1 MDRRGFL
8 ARLSQVFLLLCVGVA
23 AAASAQAAGR
33 TIVDSAGRSVTL
45 PDHVERVLAA
55 GPPASTLLYV
65 LAPDKMVGWVRE
77 PGAGEKEFLA
87 APYRDLPAYG
97 RLTGK
102 GNTANLELVL
112 SLKPDIIIDVGTVDA
127 TYASLADRVQEQTGI
142 PYVLIDGSF
151 AKSVETL
158 RKTADLLGVPE
169 RGEELAAYAATT
181 LKDMDS
187 LLATVPANERPKVY
201 YGRGPKGLETGLA
214 GSITT
219 EILGAVG
226 AHSVAD
232 AAGKGSL
239 ANVSLEQV
247 LAWNPDVILTLDAD
261 AQAAILRDPSWSG
274 IGAVQKGRVYH
285 TPTLPFGWF
294 DSPPGIN
301 RLIGVPWLVSV
312 LYPGKSSGDLAATV
326 RAFYKLFYHVEL
338 TDKQLDTLLAD
349 ARPKP

>member
-1 MDRRGFL
+1 MNRRGFL
-8 ARLSQVFLLLCVGVA
+8 SRLAQAFLLLCLGLA
-23 AAASAQAAGR
+23 AVASAQAAGR

-45 PDHVERVLAA
+45 PERVERVLAA
-55 GPPASTLLYV
+55 GPPASVLLYV
-65 LAPDKMVGWVRE
+65 LAPEKMVGWVRE
-77 PGAGEKEFLA
+77 PSAAEKQFLA

-142 PYVLIDGSF
+142 PYILIDGSF
-151 AKSVETL
+151 AKSAETL
-158 RKTADLLGVPE
+158 RKTAELLGVPQ
-169 RGEELAAYAATT
+169 RGEELAAYAETT
-181 LKDMDS
+181 LKDIDA
-187 LLATVPANERPKVY
+187 LLATIPANERPKVY

-226 AHSVAD
+226 ARSVAD

-239 ANVSLEQV
+239 ANVSLEQI
-247 LAWNPDVILTLDAD
+247 LAWNPDVILTLNAD
-261 AQAAILRDPSWSG
+261 ARASIVRDPSWAG
-274 IGAVQKGRVYH
+274 IGAVQKGRVYQ
-285 TPTLPFGWF
+285 TPTMPFGWF

-301 RLIGVPWLVSV
+301 RLVGVPWLVSV
-312 LYPGKSSGDLAATV
+312 LYPGKSSGDMAATV
-326 RAFYKLFYHVEL
+326 RSFYKSFYHVEL
-338 TDKQLDTLLAD
+338 TDQQLDALLAD

>member
-1 MDRRGFL
+1 MNRRGFL
-8 ARLSQVFLLLCVGVA
+8 ALLSQAFLLLCLGLA
-23 AAASAQAAGR
+23 AAASTQAAGR

-45 PDHVERVLAA
+45 PERVERVLAA
-55 GPPASTLLYV
+55 GPPASVLLYV

-77 PGAGEKEFLA
+77 PSAVEKEFLA
-87 APYRDLPAYG
+87 SPYRDLPAHG

-112 SLKPDIIIDVGTVDA
+112 SLKPDIIVDVGTVDA

-151 AKSVETL
+151 AKSPETL
-158 RKTADLLGVPE
+158 RKTADLLGVSQ
-169 RGEELAAYAATT
+169 RGEELAAYAETT
-181 LKDMDS
+181 LKDLDA
-187 LLATVPANERPKVY
+187 LLAGIPANERPSVY

-214 GSITT
+214 GAITT

-226 AHSVAD
+226 ARNVAD

-247 LAWNPDVILTLDAD
+247 LSWNPDVILTLDAN
-261 AQAAILRDPSWSG
+261 ARSAIVKDPSWAG

-285 TPTLPFGWF
+285 TPTVPFGWF

-301 RLIGVPWLVSV
+301 RLVGVPWLVSV
-312 LYPGKSSGDLAATV
+312 LYPGKSSGNLAATV
-326 RAFYKLFYHVEL
+326 RSFYKLFYHVEL
-338 TDKQLDTLLAD
+338 TDQQLDGLLAD

>member
-1 MDRRGFL
+1 MNRRGFL
-8 ARLSQVFLLLCVGVA
+8 VRLSQAFLLLCLGIA

-55 GPPASTLLYV
+55 GPPASVLLYV

-77 PGAGEKEFLA
+77 PSAVEKEFLA
-87 APYRDLPAYG
+87 SPYRDLPAHG

-151 AKSVETL
+151 AKSPETL
-158 RKTADLLGVPE
+158 RKTAELLGVSQ
-169 RGEELAAYAATT
+169 RGEELAAYAETT
-181 LKDMDS
+181 LKDLGA
-187 LLATVPANERPKVY
+187 LLATIPANERPKVY
-201 YGRGPKGLETGLA
+201 YGRGSKGLETGLA

-226 AHSVAD
+226 ARNVAD

-247 LAWNPDVILTLDAD
+247 LAWNPDVILTLDAN
-261 AQAAILRDPSWSG
+261 ARSAIVKDPSWAG
-274 IGAVQKGRVYH
+274 LGAVQNGRVYH
-285 TPTLPFGWF
+285 TPTVPFGWF

-301 RLIGVPWLVSV
+301 RLVGVPWLVSV

-326 RAFYKLFYHVEL
+326 RSFYKLFYHVEL
-338 TDKQLDTLLAD
+338 TDQQLDDLLAD